1 MSQAYDTLWVH
12 MTLVKMYI
20 LSPCMVNVHSVI
32 LVVFPPTPRRLQ
44 VLMFPHEVH
53 MILMTFSF
61 LSLQT
66 KKHPPNHIK
75 RPMNAFMV
83 WSQMERR
90 KIIEVT
96 PDKHNAEI
104 SKELG
109 RRWKLLTAEARQPFI
124 DEADRL
130 RLLHQKEYPDYK
142 YKPKKKPKGQS
153 ESGLGQVNEKSRN
166 LKRRYRR
173 QRKDVNEKSA
183 IEFLAHEEDDAPT
196 PPALPLSVTQLNAR
210 VPTSP
215 GCPSPESAD
224 GGFYEMSPNSS
235 PGDRGLATPPV
246 QANFDDLVDQ
256 RTTSCTYNDEELN
269 ELGLNAMDTGP
280 ASLSKAEISV
290 AIDDLEPTIWSGL
303 FDIAIEPIQPPTCNQ
318 SPVHREIQHHQ
329 PQQINHHH
337 QQQQRQQPHHLQ
349 QEGENHS
356 QLQQSV
362 HGGGDFY
369 LDDDDTC
376 VMFRHLTASH
386 SNNLNSHLGEPDIDL
401 SDVDSSLASLINSE

>member
-1 MSQAYDTLWVH
+1 M
-12 MTLVKMYI
+12 
-20 LSPCMVNVHSVI
+20 
-32 LVVFPPTPRRLQ
+32 
-44 VLMFPHEVH
+44 E
-53 MILMTFSF
+53 
-61 LSLQT
+61 T

-142 YKPKKKPKGQS
+142 YKPKKKPKGQT
-153 ESGLGQVNEKSRN
+153 EHGLGQVNEKSRN

-173 QRKDVNEKSA
+173 QRKEVNEKSA
-183 IEFLAHEEDDAPT
+183 IEFLTHEGDDAPS

-224 GGFYEMSPNSS
+224 GGFYEMSPNAS

-256 RTTSCTYNDEELN
+256 RTTSCTYNEEELN
-269 ELGLNAMDTGP
+269 ELGLNSMDTGP
-280 ASLSKAEISV
+280 ASLTKAEISV

-303 FDIAIEPIQPPTCNQ
+303 FDIAIEPIQPSPCTLLTPTQ
-318 SPVHREIQHHQ
+318 SPDRRETQHQQHQ
-329 PQQINHHH
+329 PQQVNPHH
-337 QQQQRQQPHHLQ
+337 QQPQQQGQSL
-349 QEGENHS
+349 
-356 QLQQSV
+356 LQQSL
-362 HGGGDFY
+362 HCGGDFY